1 MAEYFEQ
8 QIAQDRRRRRIR
20 LAVIGAVVTLS
31 AVGAYFYFLR
41 RGDGRLPA
49 PPLPSWLQTP
59 GAEAPS
65 TPTETPG
72 PPTPTPGP
80 TLTPAADET
89 LDEVVRRV
97 VGGLTS
103 HPEAMKL
110 LATPGL
116 VRRFV
121 VSVDNIAEG
130 KSPRQNLIV
139 LDPRDDFAVSRRGER
154 IFVDPKSYAR
164 YDAVTEAVA
173 SIDVDGVAAAFAE
186 LEPRLDQEYR
196 ELGYP
201 NRRFREVL
209 ARAIE
214 RLERVPVPTE
224 KVELRAKVKSFRF
237 ADPKLEALAPAEK
250 HLVRMGPENAKRVQA
265 KLRELRAALGD

>member
-1 MAEYFEQ
+1 MAEYFEE
-8 QIAQDRRRRRIR
+8 QIAQDRRRRRVR
-20 LAVIGAVVTLS
+20 LAVIGVVVTLS

-41 RGDGRLPA
+41 RDGGRLPA
-49 PPLPSWLQTP
+49 PPLPSWLETP
-59 GAEAPS
+59 GAEAHA

-80 TLTPAADET
+80 TLTPAAEET
-89 LDEVVRRV
+89 LDELVRRV
-97 VGGLTS
+97 VAALSS
-103 HPEAMKL
+103 HPQVVKL

-130 KSPRQNLIV
+130 KSPRQNLIA
-139 LDPRDDFAVSRRGER
+139 LDPRDDFAVSQRGGR
-154 IFVDPKSYAR
+154 IFVSPKSYER
-164 YDAVTEAVA
+164 YDPVADAIA
-173 SIDVDGVAAAFAE
+173 SIDVAGVAAAFAE

-209 ARAIE
+209 ARALE
-214 RLERVPVPTE
+214 RLERVPVPSE
-224 KVELRAKVKSFRF
+224 KVELRPKVKSYRY
-237 ADPKLEALAPAEK
+237 ADPKLEELAPAEK

-265 KLRELRAALGD
+265 KLRELRTALGD

>member
-8 QIAQDRRRRRIR
+8 QIAEDRRRRRIR
-20 LAVIGAVVTLS
+20 LAVIGAVVTLT
-31 AVGAYFYFLR
+31 AVGAFFYFLR

-49 PPLPSWLQTP
+49 PPLPSWLETP
-59 GAEAPS
+59 GAEAPATA
-65 TPTETPG
+65 TPA
-72 PPTPTPGP
+72 PPTPTPAP

-89 LDEVVRRV
+89 LDELVRRV
-97 VGGLTS
+97 VAGLSS
-103 HPEAMKL
+103 HPQVVKL

-121 VSVDNIAEG
+121 VSVDNVAEG
-130 KSPRQNLIV
+130 KSPRQNLIA
-139 LDPRDDFAVSRRGER
+139 LDPRDDFAVSQRGGR
-154 IFVDPKSYAR
+154 IFVSPKSYER
-164 YDAVTEAVA
+164 YDAVADAIE

-209 ARAIE
+209 ASALE
-214 RLERVPVPTE
+214 RLERVPVPSE
-224 KVELRAKVKSFRF
+224 KVELRAKVKSYRF
-237 ADPKLEALAPAEK
+237 ADPKLEELAPAEK

-265 KLRELRAALGD
+265 KLRELRTALGD